1 MISFKAFV
9 EAIHNAIISANDHIA
24 TRHEDI
30 IDKYFEPAE
39 PTRESAEK
47 GHESHSTLRPKSIC
61 IQYPHQETD
70 GMLRMIDIDVPL
82 ITLIPVSM
90 PQIEEVKMT
99 AQFDLQ
105 LINNEVQINFS
116 PSTKKRWSLF
126 GRSSDKDVHLNTGQL
141 EITLK
146 PSEGPEGLKQVIE
159 GYEKV
164 LRAQLP
170 H

>member
-1 MISFKAFV
+1 
-9 EAIHNAIISANDHIA
+9 
-24 TRHEDI
+24 
-30 IDKYFEPAE
+30 
-39 PTRESAEK
+39 
-47 GHESHSTLRPKSIC
+47 
-61 IQYPHQETD
+61 
-70 GMLRMIDIDVPL
+70 MLRMIDIDVPL
-82 ITLIPVSM
+82 ITLIPVTM

-105 LINNEVQINFS
+105 LVNNEVQINFS
-116 PSTKKRWSLF
+116 PTTKKRWSLF
-126 GRSSDKDVHLNTGQL
+126 GKAADVQTNTGQL

-146 PSEGPEGLKQVIE
+146 PSDGPEGLKQVIE